1 MEIFLIVLC
10 VIVFILA
17 IVVFSPVVIAFDSRA
32 RSLRLRWLFALEF
45 HVPLPGSQKPKAL
58 YIFRKPVALRERP
71 PAAGPESILA
81 KAPARAAEA
90 PALPKKRKQ
99 HSQFLMRCLGNAA
112 IRHALARQLS
122 KLLKRVSGSIH
133 LTRISSHLSLPD
145 PALNGMLAGALA
157 SSAWA
162 RRLGLRVNFSGEN
175 SLFIELRFYP
185 HRVLKGFLF
194 FLPGLPYRAMF
205 RQWRAFSAARPHG
218 A

>member
-10 VIVFILA
+10 IAVLLLA

-45 HVPLPGSQKPKAL
+45 HVPLPGSQSPKAL
-58 YIFRKPVALRERP
+58 YIFRKPVALRERAS
-71 PAAGPESILA
+71 AAGPAGIIE
-81 KAPARAAEA
+81 KAPVPAAEA
-90 PALPKKRKQ
+90 PAPSKRRKL
-99 HSQFLMRCLGNAA
+99 HGQFLMRCLGNAA
-112 IRHALARQLS
+112 IRRAVAQQLS
-122 KLLKRVSGSIH
+122 KLFKRLSGSIR
-133 LTRISSHLSLPD
+133 LTRTIGSLSLPD
-145 PALNGMLAGALA
+145 PALNGMMAGVLAA
-157 SSAWA
+157 SGWSQ
-162 RRLGLRVNFSGEN
+162 RLGLRVNFSGEN
-175 SLFIELRFYP
+175 SVFIELRFHP